1 MRLYALST
9 KMSDM
14 GILQKE
20 YKSARQVGVVRI
32 GESCLYIKRGWK
44 VYYIP
49 YADIRRC
56 FRRVMLVP
64 AKLCCGKGEIPVEN
78 LVICTSEGEAAQVQ
92 LPGTKAAKALM
103 EALKEK
109 LPEAEFTPPA
119 QKEQSGEAE

>member
-9 KMSDM
+9 RIADM
-14 GILQKE
+14 GILQTE
-20 YKSARQVGVVRI
+20 YKNARQIGVLRI
-32 GESCLYIKRGWK
+32 GESCLYVKRGFR

-49 YADIRRC
+49 YTDISRC

-64 AKLCCGKGEIPVEN
+64 AKLCCGKREIPVEN
-78 LVICTSEGEAAQVQ
+78 LVICTKEGELAQVQ

-109 LPEAEFTPPA
+109 MPEAEFAPPNDNTG
-119 QKEQSGEAE
+119 K

>member
-9 KMSDM
+9 RIADM
-14 GILQKE
+14 GILQNE
-20 YKSARQVGVVRI
+20 YKNARQIGVLRI
-32 GESCLYIKRGWK
+32 GESCLYVKRGLRI
-44 VYYIP
+44 YYIP
-49 YADIRRC
+49 YTDINRC

-78 LVICTSEGEAAQVQ
+78 LVICTKEGELAQVQ

-109 LPEAEFTPPA
+109 MPETEFAPPTDNKGK
-119 QKEQSGEAE
+119 Q

>member
-9 KMSDM
+9 RIADR
-14 GILQKE
+14 GILQNE
-20 YKSARQVGVVRI
+20 YKNARQIGVLRI
-32 GESCLYIKRGWK
+32 GESCLYVKRGFRI
-44 VYYIP
+44 YYIP
-49 YADIRRC
+49 YTDISRC

-78 LVICTSEGEAAQVQ
+78 LVICTNEGELAQVQ

-109 LPEAEFTPPA
+109 MPETEFAPPTDNIR
-119 QKEQSGEAE
+119 K

>member
-9 KMSDM
+9 RIADM
-14 GILQKE
+14 GILQTE
-20 YKSARQVGVVRI
+20 YKNARQIGVLRI
-32 GESCLYIKRGWK
+32 GESCLYVKRGFR

-49 YADIRRC
+49 YNDISRC

-78 LVICTSEGEAAQVQ
+78 LVICTKEGELAQVQ

-109 LPEAEFTPPA
+109 MPEAEFAPPNDNTG
-119 QKEQSGEAE
+119 K